1 MSAYVKIGRKTA
13 RAILDALEHRR
24 QLHGET
30 LAERNAAQLLREALA
45 PSSKATRA
53 RTATRQEKKARKATK
68 AEETAEIRTAV
79 LWRDGDRCVI
89 CDRTAEQAGQPLQMD
104 HFWPKGRTPQSVE
117 TCWTLCAYDHSS
129 KTRNSP
135 SAAWWLEKFA
145 IHARQHHYHRQ
156 ERRARDRIAA
166 MAAISA
172 AGEVMAGVAK

>member
-1 MSAYVKIGRKTA
+1 MSAAFVKIGRKT
-13 RAILDALEHRR
+13 LSGAL
-24 QLHGET
+24 T
-30 LAERNAAQLLREALA
+30 LLRIAHSGGGPMTQAVIAEVEAALR

-53 RTATRQEKKARKATK
+53 RTAKRQEKKARKATTT
-68 AEETAEIRTAV
+68 EETAEIRTAV

-89 CDRTAEQAGQPLQMD
+89 CDRTAEQTGQPLQMD

-129 KTRNSP
+129 KTRNNP

-166 MAAISA
+166 LAAISA